1 MAVYEHGIEAKAG
14 AVIGSPKSS
23 AAPLPTRLGYSAG
36 CACAAAFWLK

>member
-23 AAPLPTRLGYSAG
+23 AAPLPTDWAIRQDVPARLPSG
-36 CACAAAFWLK
+36 